1 MGVTIRPY
9 RVEGASLAFVAIEE
23 SRDDIKPWRPWCHA
37 EYSIEDSKSYLAI
50 SVTGF
55 EEAKSMTSLC

>member
-9 RVEGASLAFVAIEE
+9 RVEDAILAFVAIEE